1 MSSSICTS
9 HSLQQLSGQ
18 AEAIQLVYGWIWYG
32 QRYDSHL
39 GDLYHPAACHS
50 VCDVEEKVCL
60 IRLHA
65 GSGGCVESEHR
76 ESAKA
81 DSFLVLEDLIRINGG
96 LKNGEEGRID

>member
-1 MSSSICTS
+1 M
-9 HSLQQLSGQ
+9 
-18 AEAIQLVYGWIWYG
+18 
-32 QRYDSHL
+32 
-39 GDLYHPAACHS
+39 
-50 VCDVEEKVCL
+50 EEKVCL